1 MRIQYQQQILQLET
15 EQHPQMAIKE
25 QHFTSIETAADKLAG
40 TLASILCDAISA
52 RGRALLAVS
61 GGRTPKYVFER
72 LRRYNVDWRRVQV
85 TLTDERWVPVD
96 NPDSNEKLVR
106 SCLLLGPAAAA
117 TFISLFGGEES
128 SEKGQSACEERL
140 KTLMMPFDAV
150 YLGMGNDGHFA
161 SLFPGDPALHIQ
173 NRLCVAVSATEFRL
187 SRISLT
193 ASTILNANKIF
204 LLFSGPNKHSMYFKA
219 KQPGSIEEIPL
230 RMLLSQ
236 EQTPITVL
244 TAP

>member
-1 MRIQYQQQILQLET
+1 
-15 EQHPQMAIKE
+15 MAIE
-25 QHFTSIETAADKLAG
+25 EHHFTSIEAAADELAG
-40 TLASILCDAISA
+40 TLASVLCDAISA
-52 RGRALLAVS
+52 RGGALLAVS
-61 GGRTPKYVFER
+61 GGNTPKHVFEH
-72 LRRYNVDWRRVQV
+72 LRRHDVDWRRVQV

-96 NPDSNEKLVR
+96 HPDSNEKLVR
-106 SCLLLGPAAAA
+106 SYLLLGPAAAA

-128 SEKGQSACEERL
+128 PEKGQSACEERL

-161 SLFPGDPALHIQ
+161 SLFPGDPALHVH
-173 NRLCVAVSATEFRL
+173 NNLCVAVTATESRL

-193 ASTILNANKIF
+193 VPAILNANKIF
-204 LLFSGPNKHSMYFKA
+204 LLFSGPEKHSIYSKA

-236 EQTPITVL
+236 GQIPITVL

>member
-1 MRIQYQQQILQLET
+1 
-15 EQHPQMAIKE
+15 MAIE
-25 QHFTSIETAADKLAG
+25 EHHFISIEAAADELAAN
-40 TLASILCDAISA
+40 LASVLCDAISA

-61 GGRTPKYVFER
+61 GGRTPKHVFER
-72 LRRYNVDWRRVQV
+72 LRRHDVDWRRVQV

-96 NPDSNEKLVR
+96 HPDSNEKLVR
-106 SCLLLGPAAAA
+106 SCLLLGGAAVA

-128 SEKGQSACEERL
+128 SERGQFACEERL
-140 KTLMMPFDAV
+140 KTLNLPFDAV
-150 YLGMGNDGHFA
+150 YLGLGNDGHFA
-161 SLFPGDPALHIQ
+161 SLFPGDPALHVY
-173 NRLCVAVSATEFRL
+173 NSLCVAVSATESRL

-193 ASTILNANKIF
+193 APTILNANKIF
-204 LLFSGPNKHSMYFKA
+204 LLFSGHDKHFIYSKA

-230 RMLLSQ
+230 RLLLLQ